1 MMTKLPVRFYRQQD
15 VVGVAKALLGKKLCT
30 QTGDEYTSAI
40 IVETEAYNGVTDR
53 ASHAYGGRRT
63 GRTEVMYAKG
73 GISYVYLCY
82 GIHYL
87 FNVIT
92 AAEDDPLAVLIRAV
106 EPVEGIDI
114 MLRRRKMERPGPR
127 LTAGPGLVTQ
137 ALGIGKAH
145 DGLSLLGDQVW
156 IEDTGA
162 TLLPEDIVSTTRVGV
177 DYAGDD
183 ALLPYRF
190 YIRDNPYVSKK

>member
-1 MMTKLPVRFYRQQD
+1 MSKLPDRFYRQHD

-30 QTGDEYTSAI
+30 QTGDEFTSAI
-40 IVETEAYNGVTDR
+40 IVETEAYNGVVDR

-63 GRTEVMYAKG
+63 GRTEVMYGQG
-73 GISYVYLCY
+73 GLAYVYLCY

-92 AAEDDPLAVLIRAV
+92 AIEDNPLAVLVRTV
-106 EPVEGIDI
+106 EPVEGIGI
-114 MLRRRKMERPGPR
+114 MQRRRKLDRPGPR
-127 LTAGPGLVTQ
+127 LSAGPGLVTQ
-137 ALGIGKAH
+137 ALGIGKEH
-145 DGLSLLGDQVW
+145 NGLSLMGNQVW
-156 IEDTGA
+156 IEDTG
-162 TLLPEDIVSTTRVGV
+162 TSLSPEDIVSTTRVGV

-190 YIRDNPYVSKK
+190 YIRGNPYVSKK